1 MSDQTLPLDYYVNV
15 TVANDKLSAS
25 IHFTNCDENFKCT
38 KEQLEEILKKN
49 FIIYGI
55 NHDVL
60 SRITNNPQEYLLSK
74 TIVATGDTPIDGEN
88 GYIKFLY
95 DLSRQ
100 SKKPMELEDG
110 TVDYKE
116 VASINNVRKGELIA
130 ERVPAKD
137 GIHGK
142 AVTGEVVFAKAGK
155 EDRFKIGKNVVTDA
169 ERMFL
174 FAAIDGMVTSTDR
187 DKINVFP
194 IFEVNGDVDYNTGN
208 IDFVGTIVIRGNV
221 RTGFKIKAAGDI
233 RVIGSVEGAELE
245 AAGSIEISAG
255 IIGQNKGLIKAAKNV
270 KTAFIQDGTV
280 IAGEDVL
287 VSQSIMHS
295 TIRSGRDVICQGV
308 KGLIVGGMVQAGE
321 KVVARTIGNLMA
333 TNTIIEV
340 GVLPELRNELLELR
354 GQLRIHVET
363 LDKTDKALN
372 LLDQMAA
379 AGLLSPDKVAMKV
392 KLANSKKQSLEEQ
405 NQIKARI
412 LEIEKSLEDTEK
424 AKVEATSI
432 MYGGTKIVIGRY
444 TKFIKD
450 PTSKVSLRLI
460 DGDITMMT
468 IK

>member
-321 KVVARTIGNLMA
+321 KVVARTIGNL
-333 TNTIIEV
+333 
-340 GVLPELRNELLELR
+340 
-354 GQLRIHVET
+354 RIHVET